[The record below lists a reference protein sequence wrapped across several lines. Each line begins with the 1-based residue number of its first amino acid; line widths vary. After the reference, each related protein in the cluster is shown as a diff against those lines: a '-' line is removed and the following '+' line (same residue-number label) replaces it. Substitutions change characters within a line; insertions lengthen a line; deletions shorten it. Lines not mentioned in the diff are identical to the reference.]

1 MKWIECNI
9 LFLIQHGECF
19 IDIWIGFGLIESN
32 SIQYKLV
39 EFKLNWNQIK
49 LVSIEF
55 FS

>member
-1 MKWIECNI
+1 MVNVFIE
-9 LFLIQHGECF
+9 
-19 IDIWIGFGLIESN
+19 IWIGFGFIKSN

-39 EFKLNWNQIK
+39 EFKLNWNQIG